1 MAERAPYRKQAETR
15 EEILQAAEQVFATRA
30 PSEVTVREIADAGG
44 FHHSLIHRHFE
55 TKENLVAEVVQ
66 RTLADYVTAV
76 SAYEDPAEG
85 IAAGMAHMADHP
97 ATFQAMASALLD
109 ERRGADDD
117 LFPGFAAHRSQFD
130 ASHDGCA
137 VDLDVLT
144 VALMAFA
151 AGWAFMERRWLV
163 AGGLGDD
170 ERERVRAE
178 VAGILARVVARET
191 RPR

>member
-1 MAERAPYRKQAETR
+1 MAGRAPYRKQAEVR
-15 EEILQAAEQVFATRA
+15 EQILQTAEQVFATRA
-30 PSEVTVREIADAGG
+30 PSEVTIREIADAGG
-44 FHHSLIHRHFE
+44 FQHSLVHRHFE

-66 RTLADYVTAV
+66 RALTDYVAAV
-76 SAYEDPAEG
+76 SPYDDPADA
-85 IAAGMAHMADHP
+85 IAAGMAYMADHP
-97 ATFQAMASALLD
+97 ASFHAMASALLD
-109 ERRGADDD
+109 ERRDAVDD
-117 LFPGFAAHRSQFD
+117 LFPGFEVHRRQL
-130 ASHDGCA
+130 DGSRRAGA

-163 AGGLGDD
+163 AGGFDDD
-170 ERERVRAE
+170 ERERVRSE